1 MVRYG
6 ENNKCSQEINESG
19 KRRKSVYRYMN
30 RTLVAKKKEET
41 VRERERESSR
51 SENWRERQSD
61 VVGKGE
67 WTRWRRVENKKRRW
81 KEMDDRRYEWDR

>member
-1 MVRYG
+1 MLAG
-6 ENNKCSQEINESG
+6 NKRKWKKTKKRVQIYESNTC
-19 KRRKSVYRYMN
+19 RKEKGRNS
-30 RTLVAKKKEET
+30 E
-41 VRERERESSR
+41 RERERESSR